1 MAAVVADDLVDL
13 DDDVLGDAG
22 LYGSAIDHLGEVDAL
37 LVWPNNQTRHGQLPH
52 QESAN
57 CHIKNRPT
65 ATSRIGQLPHLLLKK
80 WLNLKFNLYLCTK
93 IVKNME
99 YKKRIADQILADKL
113 EASGAVLIEGPKF
126 CGKTTLAKQQAGS
139 VLSMADPDKL
149 SQNLALAK
157 TNITKLLVGDT
168 PRLIDEWQIAPQFW
182 DAVRNEVDRREDDGQ
197 FILTGSAVPPKP
209 KKDKEGNVIQEEQI
223 HHTGT
228 GRISRLKL
236 RTMTLWESE
245 DSTGM
250 VSLGEL
256 FKNPESVDGES
267 HIDLDRLAYL
277 TCRGGWP
284 KAVLKKSDKAAL
296 AQAFDYFD
304 SVVNSDIKRVDDVDR
319 DEELAKRIMR
329 SYARN
334 QASQATAGTILADIK
349 NNGDEQMSENTVYS
363 YIKALREIFVIEDSI
378 AWNPNLRSKTAI
390 RTSDTRY
397 FIDPS
402 IATAALGLGPN
413 DLINDLNT
421 FGLIFE
427 TLAVRDLRVYAESLD
442 GKVYHYRDKNNLE
455 CDAVVHLRNGSY
467 GLIEVKLGGYELIKE
482 GAESLKAL
490 SDKIDTTKM
499 KKPSFLMVLT
509 GVGDYAYKRPED
521 GVLVVPIG
529 CLKE

>member
-1 MAAVVADDLVDL
+1 
-13 DDDVLGDAG
+13 
-22 LYGSAIDHLGEVDAL
+22 
-37 LVWPNNQTRHGQLPH
+37 
-52 QESAN
+52 
-57 CHIKNRPT
+57 
-65 ATSRIGQLPHLLLKK
+65 
-80 WLNLKFNLYLCTK
+80 
-93 IVKNME
+93 ME
-99 YKKRIADQILADKL
+99 YKKRIADQILVDKL
-113 EASGAVLIEGPKF
+113 EASGAVLVEGPKF
-126 CGKTTLAKQQAGS
+126 CGKTTLSKQLAKS
-139 VLSMADPDKL
+139 VLSMADPDTL

-157 TNITKLLVGDT
+157 TNISRLLAGDT
-168 PRLIDEWQIAPQFW
+168 PRLIDEWQMAPQFW
-182 DAVRNEVDRREDDGQ
+182 DAVRNEVDKREDDGQ

-209 KKDKEGNVIQEEQI
+209 RKDANGNVIEEELI

-236 RTMTLWESE
+236 RPMTLWESE
-245 DSTGM
+245 DSTGT
-250 VSLGEL
+250 VSLGSL
-256 FKNPESVDGES
+256 FENADSVDGES

-284 KAVLKKSDKAAL
+284 KAVLKKSVKAAL
-296 AQAFDYFD
+296 AQAFDYYD
-304 SVVNSDIKRVDDVDR
+304 SVVSNDIKRVDDVDR
-319 DEELAKRIMR
+319 DEELTKRIMR

-363 YIKALREIFVIEDSI
+363 YVKALKEIFVIEDST

-402 IATAALGLGPN
+402 IATAALGLGPK
-413 DLINDLNT
+413 DLINDMNT

-427 TLAVRDLRVYAESLD
+427 TLAVRDLRVYAEALG

-467 GLIEVKLGGYELIKE
+467 CLVEVKIGGSELIKE
-482 GAESLKAL
+482 GAASLKTL
-490 SDKIDTTKM
+490 SDKIDTTRM

-509 GVGDYAYKRPED
+509 GIGDYAYMRPED

-529 CLKE
+529 CLKD

>member
-1 MAAVVADDLVDL
+1 M
-13 DDDVLGDAG
+13 
-22 LYGSAIDHLGEVDAL
+22 
-37 LVWPNNQTRHGQLPH
+37 
-52 QESAN
+52 
-57 CHIKNRPT
+57 K
-65 ATSRIGQLPHLLLKK
+65 
-80 WLNLKFNLYLCTK
+80 
-93 IVKNME
+93 

-113 EASGAVLIEGPKF
+113 ESSGAVLIEGPKY

-139 VLSMADPDKL
+139 VLSMADPDTL
-149 SQNLALAK
+149 AQNLALAR
-157 TNITKLLVGDT
+157 TNISRLLVGKT

-182 DAVRNEVDRREDDGQ
+182 DAIRNEVDNRDDDGQ
-197 FILTGSAVPPKP
+197 FMLTGSAVPPKP
-209 KKDKEGNVIQEEQI
+209 KKDENGNLIEEEQI

-256 FKNPESVDGES
+256 FKNSDYVDGES
-267 HIDLDRLAYL
+267 HIDLERLAYL
-277 TCRGGWP
+277 TCRGGGP
-284 KAVLKKSDKAAL
+284 KAVLRKSEKAAL

-304 SVVNSDIKRVDDVDR
+304 SVVSTDIKRVDDVER
-319 DEELAKRIMR
+319 DEEMAKRIMR

-349 NNGDEQMSENTVYS
+349 NNGDELLSDSTVYS
-363 YIKALREIFVIEDSI
+363 YIKALKEIFVIEDSV

-397 FIDPS
+397 FTDPS

-427 TLAVRDLRVYAESLD
+427 TLAVRDLRVYAESLN

-467 GLIEVKLGGYELIKE
+467 GLIEIKIGGSELVND
-482 GAESLKAL
+482 GAESLKTL

-509 GVGDYAYKRPED
+509 GIGEYAYKRPED